1 MFGKP
6 LACLLTLTQNTTK
19 TSARSEV
26 VTSHIGT

>member
-19 TSARSEV
+19 TSGRSEV
-26 VTSHIGT
+26 VTSRIDT